1 MKTALVLGAT
11 GLTGSICIQKLLND
25 ERYTN
30 VLAMSRRPL
39 SISHAKLVRVE
50 MYDEQLQSVF
60 DQHNIDEVFC
70 CLGTTIK
77 KAGSQEAFKAID
89 KDLLLNLANS
99 ALKSAVGKF
108 AVISALGANENAF
121 GFYNRVKGEME
132 QGLIALG
139 FEQLVIV
146 RPSLI
151 LGPRGESRT
160 GEDMAKS
167 FYRIVAPI
175 VDKLLPSH
183 QPIEAETIV
192 TAMIDEVNKPHTSPV
207 TIIENREMHVAKVQ

>member
-30 VLAMSRRPL
+30 VIAMSRRQL
-39 SISHAKLVRVE
+39 AISHAKLVRVE
-50 MYDEQLQSVF
+50 MNDEQLQSVF
-60 DQHNIDEVFC
+60 HQHNIDEVYC

-77 KAGSQEAFKAID
+77 KAGSQQAFKAID
-89 KDLLLNLANS
+89 KDLVVDLAS
-99 ALKSAVGKF
+99 CALDSGVGKF
-108 AVISALGANENAF
+108 AVISALGASEKAF

-139 FEQLVIV
+139 FAQLVIV

-151 LGPRGESRT
+151 LGPRIESRT
-160 GEDMAKS
+160 GEDLAKS
-167 FYRIVAPI
+167 FYRMVAPI
-175 VDKLLPSH
+175 ANKLLPDH
-183 QPIEAETIV
+183 RPIEAEAIV
-192 TAMIDEVNKPHTSPV
+192 TAMIDGVNQVQPHAV
-207 TIIENREMHVAKVQ
+207 TIIENKEMHVA